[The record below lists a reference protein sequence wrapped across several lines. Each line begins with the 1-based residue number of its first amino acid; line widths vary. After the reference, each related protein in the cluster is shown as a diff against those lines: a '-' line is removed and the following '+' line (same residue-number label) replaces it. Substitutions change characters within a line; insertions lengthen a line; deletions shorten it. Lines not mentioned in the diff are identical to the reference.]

1 LERCCHAEDMGG
13 IMRHVYIIE
22 TGNGHKKIG
31 VATDMNQRMQQ
42 LKTGI
47 STGIKSVLFTD
58 KFHNAI
64 AIETMLKKAN
74 KSINLT
80 GEWFDGDLDLC
91 GIEFKHYQSNAKF
104 IGNYH
109 NINISGIVD
118 VLGTKNISGNAL
130 KLFFF
135 FVERI
140 DINNQVITDND
151 FKLSASSTLN
161 VLIRTIDN
169 IVSELVNS
177 GLIKRRVQNTYIV
190 SNDIVKYGLRTEK

>member
-74 KSINLT
+74 ESINLT
-80 GEWFDGDLDLC
+80 GEWFDGDLNLC
-91 GIEFKHYQSNAKF
+91 GIEFHFYSVKKEIKDRNGVMLFCDGLHLLSSIANKQTMFLYHMAARMNENNIVYMTPLMKEEIINK
-104 IGNYH
+104 IGSDSCDKQTLARQYLKALLRSGVIENTGTGSYK
-109 NINISGIVD
+109 IS
-118 VLGTKNISGNAL
+118 A
-130 KLFFF
+130 KLF
-135 FVERI
+135 
-140 DINNQVITDND
+140 
-151 FKLSASSTLN
+151 A
-161 VLIRTIDN
+161 
-169 IVSELVNS
+169 
-177 GLIKRRVQNTYIV
+177 
-190 SNDIVKYGLRTEK
+190 